1 MGYSP
6 LGHYESDRLGTHPLR
21 TGTVPVGSSGSVL
34 QWTSDEAGSPPDVE
48 PSAVLGLVGSSQ
60 FLSYPL
66 WLSCP
71 LPSCLTY
78 ILMVS
83 HHTEFPLN
91 HSTSFP

>member
-21 TGTVPVGSSGSVL
+21 TGTVPVGSSGNVS

-60 FLSYPL
+60 FLSYPHSFEGCAL
-66 WLSCP
+66 PTSLLS
-71 LPSCLTY
+71 
-78 ILMVS
+78 
-83 HHTEFPLN
+83 HQN
-91 HSTSFP
+91 G